1 MCSASIPMDNQVFL
15 FGSFSEDEASHFQ
28 FISESPG
35 KDKHTGGLSPL
46 SSLELVKNLSGSDE
60 PKKAS
65 PAAHVVATG
74 NGNLKQEG
82 STDLG
87 TRLGSL
93 TSREEANSASCNGG
107 TYVSSKEHPVVHTG
121 NGVMGNKEI
130 TAYMS
135 TIELE
140 LTDKVTGTENIS
152 GVGLIHK
159 LKDLRTDSDVSTLR
173 GADASTSHGDLDFS
187 HGIPVSPVIGTGK
200 TWASLLDNHSN
211 GSPGSKNPKTREIG
225 ISKGAKAMQV
235 TELSGDLWHRS
246 LKEVEVAGKRLQP
259 RGLINK
265 GNLCFLNATLQ
276 ALLSCSPFVHLLHT
290 LQARGVP
297 EVGYPTLRACV
308 DFFKEFE
315 FQQHEDGRAK
325 VSFDVGKPFV
335 PSMFDSVLQL
345 FSPHQ
350 PSTGA
355 ARSRQEDAQEFLSFT
370 MDHLHDEI
378 LRLEG
383 TTQIAVSG
391 NHMPAVANE
400 EDDWETVGPKNR
412 TAVVRTHTFRKSAL
426 SDIFGGELCSVVKTK
441 GSKASATVQPF
452 LVLHL
457 DILPEAVHTVED
469 ALKLFAAPET
479 LDGYKT
485 TAGKAAVVSASK
497 SVKLQSLPQVLI
509 LHVKRF
515 SYGAQGSSKLHKS
528 LHFPLNLTLGRDLLA
543 TTASSGSESRS
554 YELVATVTHHGKD
567 PSRGHYTAHSKQL
580 NGQWLRYDD
589 GMVSTVGVGRVLQDL
604 VYLLFYKRCVNMQ

>member
-1 MCSASIPMDNQVFL
+1 MDNNQVFV
-15 FGSFSEDEASHFQ
+15 FGSFSECEASRFQ
-28 FISESPG
+28 FTSESPV
-35 KDKHTGGLSPL
+35 KDKQTGDFSPL
-46 SSLELVKNLSGSDE
+46 SSPKLVKRPSVSDE
-60 PKKAS
+60 PNKAS
-65 PAAHVVATG
+65 SAALFVVAG
-74 NGNLKQEG
+74 NGNPKEEG
-82 STDLG
+82 RFDSEA
-87 TRLGSL
+87 SL
-93 TSREEANSASCNGG
+93 TCSTRRDEASSVSCNGG
-107 TYVSSKEHPVVHTG
+107 TKIPSMEHEGAHIG
-121 NGVMGNKEI
+121 NGTLEDKDI
-130 TAYMS
+130 TMRMTTS
-135 TIELE
+135 EPTG
-140 LTDKVTGTENIS
+140 KVNGIENI
-152 GVGLIHK
+152 GLQY
-159 LKDLRTDSDVSTLR
+159 KDTHTDSNASTPR
-173 GADASTSHGDLDFS
+173 EADTQTSHGGLGFNDDIS
-187 HGIPVSPVIGTGK
+187 VSPAKAMGK
-200 TWASLLDNHSN
+200 TWASLLDDQAN
-211 GSPGSKNPKTREIG
+211 GSPQSRDLKKIENVN
-225 ISKGAKAMQV
+225 SKGTNAMQV
-235 TELSGDLWHRS
+235 TELSGDLWHQS

-290 LQARGVP
+290 LQVRGVP

-308 DFFKEFE
+308 DFFREFE
-315 FQQHEDGRAK
+315 FQQHADRRAK
-325 VSFDVGKPFV
+325 VSIDLGRPFV
-335 PSMFDSVLQL
+335 PSMFDNILHQ
-345 FSPHQ
+345 FNPHQ

-370 MDHLHDEI
+370 MDHLHDEL

-383 TTQIAVSG
+383 TKQTAALSG
-391 NHMPAVANE
+391 NDMSIE

-479 LDGYKT
+479 LEGYKT
-485 TAGKAAVVSASK
+485 TAGKSAVVSASK

-515 SYGAQGSSKLHKS
+515 NYGVQGSSKLHKS

-543 TTASSGSESRS
+543 TTVSPGSESRN

-580 NGQWLRYDD
+580 DGQWLRFDD
-589 GMVSTVGVGRVLQDL
+589 GMVSMVGVSRVLQDL
-604 VYLLFYKRCVNMQ
+604 VYLLFYKRSVYMQ